1 MTDRHDGGSG
11 PGWVDAPDLPDASQ
25 WSRPLTR
32 DDQAPVPGWRR
43 RGAPPPPSRWSRVL
57 RWWPLAMLAAVLL
70 VLAGIALRFG
80 DTSAPLLPR
89 DASVQALYLAEEGEL
104 LEAAFVRD
112 GSAVGADRELHD
124 QLWGEWSSMIPP
136 YWSRR
141 VTRFE
146 VASDGPGGIAA
157 AVQRLDEAGDRW
169 LLSVDPVDAVERR
182 DDYVHTLVHELAHI
196 VTLGAGRVEVDA
208 TPAATL
214 VEQAARCDGPPVTE
228 GCAAAG
234 SVLAGFSE
242 RYWDLAAV
250 GGPDGVATIGD
261 REDATIERYLAAPDS
276 YVSAYAASSPGEDI
290 AETFTAMALDTRQ
303 PPGSPAAEKVEFLR
317 ADAELFALADRI
329 RATLRG
335 N

>member
-1 MTDRHDGGSG
+1 MSDHHDGRTG

-25 WSRPLTR
+25 WS
-32 DDQAPVPGWRR
+32 APVPPR
-43 RGAPPPPSRWSRVL
+43 RGRGSPTPPSRWSRLL
-57 RWWPLAMLAAVLL
+57 RWWPLAMLAAGLL
-70 VLAGIALRFG
+70 VVSGIALRFG

-89 DASVQALYLAEEGEL
+89 NASVQALYLAEEGEL
-104 LEAAFVRD
+104 LAAAFVRD
-112 GSAVGADRELHD
+112 GSAVGADRALHGEL
-124 QLWGEWSSMIPP
+124 WAEWSAMIPP

-169 LLSVDPVDAVERR
+169 LLSVDPVDAEERR

-208 TPAATL
+208 TPAPTL

-234 SVLAGFSE
+234 SVLATFSQ

-250 GGPDGVATIGD
+250 AGPDGVVTVGD

-290 AETFTAMALDTRQ
+290 AETFTAMALDARQ
-303 PPGSPAAEKVEFLR
+303 APGSVAAAKVEFLR

-329 RATLRG
+329 RATLRQD
-335 N
+335 

>member
-1 MTDRHDGGSG
+1 M
-11 PGWVDAPDLPDASQ
+11 L
-25 WSRPLTR
+25 
-32 DDQAPVPGWRR
+32 
-43 RGAPPPPSRWSRVL
+43 GAG
-57 RWWPLAMLAAVLL
+57 LL
-70 VLAGIALRFG
+70 VLAGVALRYG

-112 GSAVGADRELHD
+112 GSAVGADRALHD
-124 QLWGEWSSMIPP
+124 ELWSEWSAMIPP

-157 AVQRLDEAGDRW
+157 AVQRLDRAGDRW

-182 DDYVHTLVHELAHI
+182 DEYVHTLVHELAHI
-196 VTLGAGRVEVDA
+196 VTLGAGQVEVDA

-234 SVLAGFSE
+234 SVLAAFSE
-242 RYWDLAAV
+242 RYWDLAVV

-276 YVSAYAASSPGEDI
+276 YVSAYAASSPGEDL

-303 PPGSPAAEKVEFLR
+303 PPGSVAAAKVEFVR